1 MMSMIG
7 LTLLLPLLLI
17 ESDFSLV
24 FGGLPLSG
32 LALWGIYTAMRR
44 SAAGKRGRR
53 DAPRAS
59 VTTYP
64 QREQLDPNRQPVLP
78 AG

>member
-1 MMSMIG
+1 VNRPGQSPMLSMFG

-32 LALWGIYTAMRR
+32 LALWGIWIAMRR
-44 SAAGKRGRR
+44 SIVGN
-53 DAPRAS
+53 AS
-59 VTTYP
+59 SV
-64 QREQLDPNRQPVLP
+64 RSR
-78 AG
+78 